1 MGNTPNVRFKG
12 FTEDWEQRKL
22 SECAGF
28 RRGSFPQPYGNKE
41 WYDGEGAMP
50 FVQVADVA
58 DDMKLVD
65 DTKQKIS
72 KLAQPMSVYA
82 DKGSVLV
89 TLQGSIGRVAITQYG
104 AFVDRTVLIFDK
116 YNQDI
121 DKTFWAYIIKE
132 KFIDEAR
139 KAPGGTIKT
148 ITKEALS
155 DFDLMLPN
163 YDEQKKLGAF
173 LVSIDN
179 LITLHQQKCDETKE
193 LKKYMLQNMF
203 PQKDEKVPKIRF
215 DGFTGDWEQRKLGD
229 FGKATGGTSIESE
242 FSEDGIYKVIS
253 IGSYS
258 ENSVYNDQGIRA
270 IKSDKTSNRVLN
282 RNDLTMILNDKTTSG
297 NIIGRV
303 LLIEE
308 SGIYVYNQRTER
320 IEINLDEYDPVF
332 LYEMLNAPNIREK
345 IIKQAQGNTQIY
357 VNWTAI
363 SLLEY
368 MIPSKEEQV
377 KIGEYLHSISNLITL
392 HQQKCAALKEFKK
405 YMLQNMFPQKGE
417 NKCQN

>member
-1 MGNTPNVRFKG
+1 MFRVAADKFIVNITFGWEHAVAITDENDAGKLVSHRFPQYSFNAGMNPNFFRYLILDENFKHHLELSSPGGAGRNRVLKLSDMLEYKMNFPSEAEQKKIAAYFDDLDNLITLHQRKCEETKILKKYMLQKMFPQNGHSVPEIRFSG

-22 SECAGF
+22 E
-28 RRGSFPQPYGNKE
+28 
-41 WYDGEGAMP
+41 
-50 FVQVADVA
+50 
-58 DDMKLVD
+58 
-65 DTKQKIS
+65 
-72 KLAQPMSVYA
+72 
-82 DKGSVLV
+82 
-89 TLQGSIGRVAITQYG
+89 
-104 AFVDRTVLIFDK
+104 
-116 YNQDI
+116 
-121 DKTFWAYIIKE
+121 
-132 KFIDEAR
+132 
-139 KAPGGTIKT
+139 
-148 ITKEALS
+148 
-155 DFDLMLPN
+155 
-163 YDEQKKLGAF
+163 
-173 LVSIDN
+173 
-179 LITLHQQKCDETKE
+179 
-193 LKKYMLQNMF
+193 
-203 PQKDEKVPKIRF
+203 
-215 DGFTGDWEQRKLGD
+215 D

-345 IIKQAQGNTQIY
+345 IIKQPQRNTQIY

-392 HQQKCAALKEFKK
+392 HQQKCKQLQIIRKF
-405 YMLQNMFPQKGE
+405 MLQNIFL
-417 NKCQN
+417 

>member
-1 MGNTPNVRFKG
+1 MDKIWIYVWK
-12 FTEDWEQRKL
+12 QRKL
-22 SECAGF
+22 GEIVNRITRKNSKLISELPLTISAQQGLIDQNEF
-28 RRGSFPQPYGNKE
+28 FDKRVASKDVSGYYLIKNGEFAYNKSTSNDAPWGAIKRLDRYE
-41 WYDGEGAMP
+41 NGVLSTLYIVFEIKDETLVNSDFLVAYYSTNLWYKGIHEIAAEGARNHGLLNIAP
-50 FVQVADVA
+50 TDFFKTKLKLPADIEEQQEIGEYF
-58 DDMKLVD
+58 K
-65 DTKQKIS
+65 KIDS
-72 KLAQPMSVYA
+72 
-82 DKGSVLV
+82 
-89 TLQGSIGRVAITQYG
+89 
-104 AFVDRTVLIFDK
+104 
-116 YNQDI
+116 
-121 DKTFWAYIIKE
+121 
-132 KFIDEAR
+132 
-139 KAPGGTIKT
+139 
-148 ITKEALS
+148 
-155 DFDLMLPN
+155 
-163 YDEQKKLGAF
+163 
-173 LVSIDN
+173 
-179 LITLHQQKCDETKE
+179 LITFHHRKSNLFNKTCR
-193 LKKYMLQNMF
+193 NA
-203 PQKDEKVPKIRF
+203 
-215 DGFTGDWEQRKLGD
+215 WEQRKLGD

-392 HQQKCAALKEFKK
+392 HQQKCKQLQIIRKF
-405 YMLQNMFPQKGE
+405 MLQNIFL
-417 NKCQN
+417 

>member
-1 MGNTPNVRFKG
+1 MGVGYPFVNLQNIFGNNVIDVSDLGKAMASDSQLKDYNLLNGDVLFVRSSVKLEGVGEAALVPQTLENTTYSGFIIRFRDEYGLDNNFKRFVFGIDSVRNQIMSQATNSANKNISQSVLENLELAIPSKSEQQKIGAYFSNLDNLITLHQRKCEETKILKKYMLQKMFPQNG
-12 FTEDWEQRKL
+12 HSVPEIRFSGCTEDWEQRKL
-22 SECAGF
+22 E
-28 RRGSFPQPYGNKE
+28 
-41 WYDGEGAMP
+41 
-50 FVQVADVA
+50 
-58 DDMKLVD
+58 
-65 DTKQKIS
+65 
-72 KLAQPMSVYA
+72 
-82 DKGSVLV
+82 
-89 TLQGSIGRVAITQYG
+89 
-104 AFVDRTVLIFDK
+104 
-116 YNQDI
+116 
-121 DKTFWAYIIKE
+121 
-132 KFIDEAR
+132 
-139 KAPGGTIKT
+139 
-148 ITKEALS
+148 
-155 DFDLMLPN
+155 
-163 YDEQKKLGAF
+163 
-173 LVSIDN
+173 
-179 LITLHQQKCDETKE
+179 
-193 LKKYMLQNMF
+193 
-203 PQKDEKVPKIRF
+203 
-215 DGFTGDWEQRKLGD
+215 D

-392 HQQKCAALKEFKK
+392 HQQKCDELRNIKK
-405 YMLQNMFPQKGE
+405 FMLQNMFI
-417 NKCQN
+417 

>member
-1 MGNTPNVRFKG
+1 MGDNSKKPGIRFKG
-12 FTEDWEQRKL
+12 FTDDWEQRKL
-22 SECAGF
+22 GELGSLKNGMNFSKKAMGIGF
-28 RRGSFPQPYGNKE
+28 
-41 WYDGEGAMP
+41 P
-50 FVQVADVA
+50 FVNLQNIFGNNVIDVSNLGKA
-58 DDMKLVD
+58 MASDSQLKDYNLLNGDVLFVRSSVKLEGVGEAALVPQTLD
-65 DTKQKIS
+65 NTTYSGFIIRFRDEYGLDNNFKRFVFGIDSVRNQIMSQATNSANKNISQSVLENLELAIPSKSEQQKI
-72 KLAQPMSVYA
+72 
-82 DKGSVLV
+82 
-89 TLQGSIGRVAITQYG
+89 G
-104 AFVDRTVLIFDK
+104 AYFSNLD
-116 YNQDI
+116 Y
-121 DKTFWAYIIKE
+121 
-132 KFIDEAR
+132 
-139 KAPGGTIKT
+139 
-148 ITKEALS
+148 
-155 DFDLMLPN
+155 
-163 YDEQKKLGAF
+163 
-173 LVSIDN
+173 
-179 LITLHQQKCDETKE
+179 LITLHQRKCEEMKT
-193 LKKYMLQNMF
+193 LKKYMLQKMF
-203 PQKDEKVPKIRF
+203 PQNGQSVPQIRF
-215 DGFTGDWEQRKLGD
+215 SGFTEDWEQRKLGD

-258 ENSVYNDQGIRA
+258 ENGVYNDQGIRA

-357 VNWTAI
+357 VNWIAI

-392 HQQKCAALKEFKK
+392 HQQKCDELRNIKK
-405 YMLQNMFPQKGE
+405 FMLQNMFI
-417 NKCQN
+417 

>member
-1 MGNTPNVRFKG
+1 MIHAWK
-12 FTEDWEQRKL
+12 QRKL
-22 SECAGF
+22 
-28 RRGSFPQPYGNKE
+28 
-41 WYDGEGAMP
+41 GEI
-50 FVQVADVA
+50 VNRITR
-58 DDMKLVD
+58 KN
-65 DTKQKIS
+65 S
-72 KLAQPMSVYA
+72 KLISELPLTISAQQGLIDQNEFF
-82 DKGSVLV
+82 DK
-89 TLQGSIGRVAITQYG
+89 RVASKDVSGYYLIKNGEFAYNKSTSNDAPWG
-104 AFVDRTVLIFDK
+104 AIKRLDRYENGVLS
-116 YNQDI
+116 
-121 DKTFWAYIIKE
+121 TLYIVFEIK
-132 KFIDEAR
+132 DE
-139 KAPGGTIKT
+139 T
-148 ITKEALS
+148 LVNS
-155 DFDLMLPN
+155 DFLVAYYSTNLWYKGIHEIAAEVARNHGLLNIAPTDFFKTKLKLPA
-163 YDEQKKLGAF
+163 DIEEQQEIGEYFKK
-173 LVSIDN
+173 IDS
-179 LITLHQQKCDETKE
+179 LITFHHRKSNLFNKTCR
-193 LKKYMLQNMF
+193 NA
-203 PQKDEKVPKIRF
+203 
-215 DGFTGDWEQRKLGD
+215 WEQRKLGD

-392 HQQKCAALKEFKK
+392 HQQKCKQLQIIRKF
-405 YMLQNMFPQKGE
+405 MLQNIFL
-417 NKCQN
+417 